1 VVEQSNKNLEGIKM
15 DFSLSEEQS
24 LIVETVREFVEKEL
38 YPHEDLVEK
47 LDDIPEEIAKRIQ
60 DKAIK
65 FGLYA
70 PNMPESVG
78 GAGLDAVSLVLVE
91 RELGR
96 ASFALQSLVGRP
108 SNILMACKGSQI
120 EKYLLP
126 AVRGEKHD
134 CLAMTEPEA
143 GSDVRSMRTRAI
155 KNVNG
160 YLINGTKHFIS
171 HADRSDFVIL
181 FAATGVTETS
191 KGPRNEISA
200 FLIDIDTPGLTVTR
214 GSQCVSHRG
223 YHQCELSFVDVQV
236 DANTLLG
243 EEGRGLELMG
253 EWLGAARLVIAANS
267 VGRAQRILESTIDW
281 VSQRKQFG
289 KNIGQ
294 YQGVSFPL
302 ADSITEVAAAEL
314 LTLQAAS
321 KLDIGKM
328 TDTDAAMAKL
338 FATETLGRVADRAVQ
353 AFGGMGLMSEAK
365 IERWWRDA
373 RVERIWDGTSEIQRH
388 IISRAILRPLEK

>member
-1 VVEQSNKNLEGIKM
+1 MNFTLT
-15 DFSLSEEQS
+15 EEQN
-24 LIVETVREFVEKEL
+24 LIVQTVRDFVENEL

-47 LDDIPEEIAKRIQ
+47 LDDIPEDLVAQIQ
-60 DKAIK
+60 EKAIK
-65 FGLYA
+65 YGLYA

-78 GAGLDAVSLVLVE
+78 GGGLDAVSLVLVE

-108 SNILMACKGSQI
+108 SNILMACKGDQI
-120 EKYLLP
+120 EKYLMP

-143 GSDVRSMRTRAI
+143 GSDVRSMRTKA
-155 KNVNG
+155 KLEGDHFV
-160 YLINGTKHFIS
+160 INGTKHFIS

-191 KGPRNEISA
+191 KGPRNEVSA
-200 FLIDIDTPGLTVTR
+200 FLVDMDTPGLTVTT

-223 YHQCELSFVDVQV
+223 YHQSELSFVNAKIPA
-236 DANTLLG
+236 ANLLG
-243 EEGRGLELMG
+243 DEGKGLELMG

-267 VGRAQRILESTIDW
+267 VGRAQRILEATTDW

-289 KNIGQ
+289 QNIGKF
-294 YQGVSFPL
+294 QGVAFPL
-302 ADSITEVAAAEL
+302 ADSYTEVAAAEL
-314 LTLQAAS
+314 LTLQAAH
-321 KLDIGKM
+321 KLDSEKM

-388 IISRAILRPLEK
+388 IISRAVLRPLEK

>member
-1 VVEQSNKNLEGIKM
+1 MNFTLT
-15 DFSLSEEQS
+15 EEQN
-24 LIVETVREFVEKEL
+24 LIVQTVRDFVENEL

-47 LDDIPEEIAKRIQ
+47 LDDIPEDLVAQIQ
-60 DKAIK
+60 EKAIK
-65 FGLYA
+65 CGLYA

-78 GAGLDAVSLVLVE
+78 GGGLDAVSLVLVE

-108 SNILMACKGSQI
+108 SNILMACKGDQI
-120 EKYLLP
+120 EKYLMP

-143 GSDVRSMRTRAI
+143 GSDVRSMRTKA
-155 KNVNG
+155 KLEGDHYV
-160 YLINGTKHFIS
+160 INGTKHFIS

-191 KGPRNEISA
+191 KGPRNEVSA
-200 FLIDIDTPGLTVTR
+200 FLVDMDTPGLTVTT

-223 YHQCELSFVDVQV
+223 YHQSELSFVNAKIPA
-236 DANTLLG
+236 ANLLG
-243 EEGRGLELMG
+243 DEGKGLELMG

-267 VGRAQRILESTIDW
+267 VGRAQRILEATTDW

-289 KNIGQ
+289 QNIGKF
-294 YQGVSFPL
+294 QGVAFPL
-302 ADSITEVAAAEL
+302 ADSYTEVAAAEL
-314 LTLQAAS
+314 LTLQAAH
-321 KLDIGKM
+321 KLDSEKM

-388 IISRAILRPLEK
+388 IISRAVLRPLEK

>member
-1 VVEQSNKNLEGIKM
+1 MNFTLT
-15 DFSLSEEQS
+15 EEQN
-24 LIVETVREFVEKEL
+24 LIVQTVRDFVEKEL

-47 LDDIPEEIAKRIQ
+47 LDDIPDDLAAQIQ

-65 FGLYA
+65 YGLYA
-70 PNMPESVG
+70 PNMPDSVG
-78 GAGLDAVSLVLVE
+78 GGGLDAVSLVLVE

-108 SNILMACKGSQI
+108 SNILMACKDDQI
-120 EKYLLP
+120 DKYLMP

-143 GSDVRSMRTRAI
+143 GSDVRSMRTKA
-155 KNVNG
+155 KLEGDHYV
-160 YLINGTKHFIS
+160 INGTKHFIS

-181 FAATGVTETS
+181 FAATGTTETS
-191 KGPRNEISA
+191 KGPRNEVSA
-200 FLIDIDTPGLTVTR
+200 FLVDMDTPGLTVTT

-223 YHQCELSFVDVQV
+223 YHQSELSFVNAEIPA
-236 DANTLLG
+236 ANLLG
-243 EEGRGLELMG
+243 EEGKGLELMG

-267 VGRAQRILESTIDW
+267 VGRAQRILEATTDW
-281 VSQRKQFG
+281 VAQRKQFG
-289 KNIGQ
+289 QTIGKF
-294 YQGVSFPL
+294 QGVAFPL
-302 ADSITEVAAAEL
+302 ADSYTEVAAAEL
-314 LTLQAAS
+314 LTLQAAH
-321 KLDIGKM
+321 KLDSGNM

-388 IISRAILRPLEK
+388 IISRAVLRPLEK